1 MDIFYSI
8 ENLELIQIEAS
19 EEIENKSL
27 KNFIAT
33 SLKLKDINL
42 PKNSK
47 VILNYVEELKLYQLI
62 LINNNSKNLEIELF
76 YKLLEQYNQKNLV
89 AFLYKNYFLIFKNN
103 KLYYLQKIEENI
115 EITELLN
122 YLYKNFKITP
132 ENFITIKSEDLYL
145 KKDDV
150 LKSKN
155 KNNLNYFNHKKN
167 YSFFIYLFYLFFLF
181 SIIFYLYINQNTHEP
196 QNTEI
201 LDLKSFE
208 NDYKFNSFEEK
219 TRKIIFKLNKQ
230 NLKLISF
237 EFDTNILKIEITS
250 ENKDDIYKFLE
261 DKEIS
266 FSSSSIDFVEN
277 KNIFK
282 VDFDVKL
289 FEWKIYL
296 HYK

>member
-115 EITELLN
+115 KITELLN

-289 FEWKIYL
+289 FE
-296 HYK
+296 

>member
-1 MDIFYSI
+1 MDDFYGI
-8 ENLELIQIEAS
+8 ENLQIIEIDAS
-19 EEIENKSL
+19 EKIENKSL
-27 KNFIAT
+27 KNFINT

-42 PKNSK
+42 PKSSK

-76 YKLLEQYNQKNLV
+76 YKLLEQNNQKDLV
-89 AFLYKNYFLIFKNN
+89 ALLYKNYFLIFKNN

-122 YLYKNFKITP
+122 YLYKNFKIIP
-132 ENFITIKSEDLYL
+132 ENFITIKSEDLYS

-150 LKSKN
+150 LKNKN

-167 YSFFIYLFYLFFLF
+167 YSFFIYLFYLIFLL
-181 SIIFYLYINQNTHEP
+181 SIIFYFYINQNTQES

-219 TRKIIFKLNKQ
+219 SRKIIFKLNKQ

>member
-1 MDIFYSI
+1 M
-8 ENLELIQIEAS
+8 
-19 EEIENKSL
+19 
-27 KNFIAT
+27 
-33 SLKLKDINL
+33 
-42 PKNSK
+42 
-47 VILNYVEELKLYQLI
+47 
-62 LINNNSKNLEIELF
+62 
-76 YKLLEQYNQKNLV
+76 
-89 AFLYKNYFLIFKNN
+89 
-103 KLYYLQKIEENI
+103 
-115 EITELLN
+115 
-122 YLYKNFKITP
+122 
-132 ENFITIKSEDLYL
+132 
-145 KKDDV
+145 
-150 LKSKN
+150 
-155 KNNLNYFNHKKN
+155 
-167 YSFFIYLFYLFFLF
+167 F

-289 FEWKIYL
+289 FE
-296 HYK
+296 

>member
-1 MDIFYSI
+1 MDDFYGI
-8 ENLELIQIEAS
+8 ENLQIIEIDAS
-19 EEIENKSL
+19 EKIENKSL
-27 KNFIAT
+27 KNFINT

-42 PKNSK
+42 PKSSK

-62 LINNNSKNLEIELF
+62 LVSNNSKNLEIELF
-76 YKLLEQYNQKNLV
+76 YKLLEQNNQKDLV
-89 AFLYKNYFLIFKNN
+89 ALLYKNYFLIFKNN

-167 YSFFIYLFYLFFLF
+167 YSFFIYLFYLIFLL

-289 FEWKIYL
+289 FE
-296 HYK
+296 

>member
-289 FEWKIYL
+289 FE
-296 HYK
+296 

>member
-27 KNFIAT
+27 KNFINT

-42 PKNSK
+42 PKSSK

-289 FEWKIYL
+289 FE
-296 HYK
+296 

>member
-27 KNFIAT
+27 KNFINT

>member
-1 MDIFYSI
+1 MDDFYGI
-8 ENLELIQIEAS
+8 ENLQIIEIDAS
-19 EEIENKSL
+19 EKIENKSL
-27 KNFIAT
+27 KNFINT

-42 PKNSK
+42 PKSSK

-62 LINNNSKNLEIELF
+62 LVSNNSKNLEIELF
-76 YKLLEQYNQKNLV
+76 YKLLEQNNQKDLV
-89 AFLYKNYFLIFKNN
+89 ALLYKNYFLIFKNN

-122 YLYKNFKITP
+122 YLYKNFKIIP
-132 ENFITIKSEDLYL
+132 ENFITIKSEDLYS

-150 LKSKN
+150 LKNKN

-167 YSFFIYLFYLFFLF
+167 YSFFIYLFYLIFLL
-181 SIIFYLYINQNTHEP
+181 SIIFYFYINQNTQES

-266 FSSSSIDFVEN
+266 FSSSSIDFIEN

-282 VDFDVKL
+282 VGFDVKL
-289 FEWKIYL
+289 F
-296 HYK
+296 

>member
-27 KNFIAT
+27 KNFINT

-289 FEWKIYL
+289 FE
-296 HYK
+296 

>member
-167 YSFFIYLFYLFFLF
+167 YSFFIYLFYLIFLF

-289 FEWKIYL
+289 FE
-296 HYK
+296 